1 MRFAGAPH
9 DALIVNSKREP
20 IYFIVANRNK

>member
-9 DALIVNSKREP
+9 DALIVKDKRQL
-20 IYFIVANRNK
+20 IYFTFANRNK